1 MSAIP
6 RSSPFVL
13 FVLLAACASDA
24 GTEAVIHDP
33 DPAPDAAI
41 SMSTA
46 DPFVDLDLP
55 PLDRDASAAF
65 ATATF
70 ALG

>member
-6 RSSPFVL
+6 RPAPFL
-13 FVLLAACASDA
+13 PLLLLAACASDA

-33 DPAPDAAI
+33 DPLPDSAI
-41 SMSTA
+41 AMNTV

-55 PLDRDASAAF
+55 PLDRDATTAF